1 MSAPNFDPYL
11 ECLPPPTANQNNR
24 YRLLGLELFESN
36 RYVIESA
43 FLQQNACIRDLRKRS
58 GVKVTTEPVVAFP
71 RTGLP
76 DQNAAKG
83 ITANC

>member
-1 MSAPNFDPYL
+1 MSAPNFDPHP
-11 ECLPPPTANQNNR
+11 ECLPPPTANQSNR
-24 YRLLGLELFESN
+24 YRSLGLELFESN

-43 FLQQNACIRDLRKRS
+43 FLQQSACIRDLRKLS
-58 GVKVTTEPVVAFP
+58 GVKVITEPVVACP